1 MALNISAKRSALDT
15 TTTTMGVVEEVGLF
29 DIDLENGCSWSPTSV
44 VDSVVDL
51 FQLEQDIL
59 TVNTICSAASVRED
73 VIVRRVRRI
82 LKSDQEDCSAES
94 ALKQLEFLGF
104 PVSISCSR
112 QKKGDIFHCPRHEFL
127 TMEVEDTSI
136 VIDTNFRSFF
146 AVARSSYYYSKI
158 FDELPETFVGNQDRL
173 RLLVA
178 FMSEQIKRN
187 FESTET
193 SLPPWRDTKS
203 LLNTWA
209 L

>member
-1 MALNISAKRSALDT
+1 MCAVGISAKRGPLDT
-15 TTTTMGVVEEVGLF
+15 MVEEVGLF

-44 VDSVVDL
+44 VNSVVDL

-82 LKSDQEDCSAES
+82 LKSDEDCSAES

-104 PVSISCSR
+104 PASISCSR
-112 QKKGDIFHCPRHEFL
+112 RKKGDIFHCPRHEFL

-136 VIDTNFRSFF
+136 VIDPNFRSFF

-158 FDELPETFVGNQDRL
+158 FEELPETFVGNKDRL
-173 RLLVA
+173 RLLVS
-178 FMSEQIKRN
+178 FMSEQLKRN

-203 LLNTWA
+203 LLNTWS